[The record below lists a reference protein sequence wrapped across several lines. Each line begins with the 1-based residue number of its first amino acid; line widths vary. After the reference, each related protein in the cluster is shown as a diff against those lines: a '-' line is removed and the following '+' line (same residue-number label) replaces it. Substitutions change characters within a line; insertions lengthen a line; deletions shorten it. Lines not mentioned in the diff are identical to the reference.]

1 MKVKILFLLIISTF
15 AAACSAPAG
24 SSEEQ
29 IRAWLDAGQNAAEDR
44 DRRALLDM
52 VSERY
57 VDRRGNSRDDISN
70 ILRALFLRHG
80 SVTLLTRVESLE
92 IFDETA
98 AEVTLTVG
106 MAGDRLS
113 VDAKRFVL
121 ELERANDEWKLIA
134 ARWGDLNESL

>member
-1 MKVKILFLLIISTF
+1 MKHKVLFLLVISMI

-24 SSEEQ
+24 SSEEA
-29 IRAWLDAGQNAAEDR
+29 IRAWLDQGQRAAEER

-57 VDRRGNSRDDISN
+57 VDRRGNSREDIGN

-80 SVTLLTRVESLE
+80 SVTLLVRVEALE
-92 IFDETA
+92 IFGETA
-98 AEVTLTVG
+98 AEVTLTVA
-106 MAGDRLS
+106 MAGERLS

-121 ELERANDEWKLIA
+121 ELERPDGEWKLIA
-134 ARWGDLNESL
+134 ARWGDLNDTL